1 MDERDFD
8 QLTASVKQAGAIKR
22 GELKPARAT
31 RMDRNQ
37 PELIP
42 EMKFAVEE
50 AGDIVEAVADVIH
63 SHTKEWIAGLIV
75 FGSAVRGGF
84 IPGCSDIDFQLFLE
98 DDAIDSVGCLPL
110 TTCLAIHRGLSKI
123 DPRPFRYIQC
133 TPTSVQQAADENLG
147 PVPGT
152 YRVVRGRLPVAEA
165 TAEQL
170 VASARQALAALE
182 PSPEFVRKGLLD
194 HGDGRLER
202 DVRLLC
208 TKVWPVLFHVLTIHS
223 NDPISAW
230 QLPKDRA
237 CDALPEDLG
246 LRRQFR
252 EFYGSVLM
260 HYRQERSGPDT
271 ALDLIE
277 KGVACLTSA
286 QCWWDRLERSQ
297 RRS

>member
-1 MDERDFD
+1 
-8 QLTASVKQAGAIKR
+8 
-22 GELKPARAT
+22 
-31 RMDRNQ
+31 
-37 PELIP
+37 
-42 EMKFAVEE
+42 MKFAVEE
-50 AGDIVEAVADVIH
+50 AGDIVESVAAVIH
-63 SHTKEWIAGLIV
+63 SHTKGWFAGLIV
-75 FGSAVRGGF
+75 FGSAVKGGF
-84 IPGCSDIDFQLFLE
+84 IAGCSDIDFQLFL
-98 DDAIDSVGCLPL
+98 DAAAFDADGCLPL
-110 TTCLAIHRGLSKI
+110 TLGLGIHRDLAMI

-133 TPTSVQQAADENLG
+133 TPTPVQQAADDNHG

-165 TAEQL
+165 SAEQL
-170 VASARQALAALE
+170 VASASQALAALE
-182 PSPEFVRKGLLD
+182 PSPDFLRKGLLD

-208 TKVWPVLFHVLTIHS
+208 TKVWPVLFQVLTIHS

-246 LRRQFR
+246 LRRQMR
-252 EFYGSVLM
+252 EFYASVLM
-260 HYRQERSGPDT
+260 HYREERPGPDT

-286 QCWWDRLERSQ
+286 KRWWEQKKPREDESGNL
-297 RRS
+297 

>member
-1 MDERDFD
+1 
-8 QLTASVKQAGAIKR
+8 
-22 GELKPARAT
+22 
-31 RMDRNQ
+31 
-37 PELIP
+37 
-42 EMKFAVEE
+42 MKFAVQE
-50 AGDIVEAVADVIH
+50 AGDIVESVGDVTH
-63 SHTKEWIAGLIV
+63 SHTKEWFAGLIV
-75 FGSAVRGGF
+75 FGSAVKGGF
-84 IPGCSDIDFQLFLE
+84 IPGCSDIDFQLFL
-98 DDAIDSVGCLPL
+98 DAAAFDADGCLPL
-110 TTCLAIHRGLSKI
+110 TLALEIHRDLAKI
-123 DPRPFRYIQC
+123 DHRPFQYIQC
-133 TPTSVQQAADENLG
+133 TPTPVQQTVNDNHG

-152 YRVVRGRLPVAEA
+152 YRVVRGGLPVAEA

-246 LRRQFR
+246 LGRRMR
-252 EFYGSVLM
+252 EFHESVLT
-260 HYRQERSGPDT
+260 HYREERPGPDT

-286 QCWWDRLERSQ
+286 KHWWEQEKPLEDVFGNL
-297 RRS
+297 

>member
-1 MDERDFD
+1 
-8 QLTASVKQAGAIKR
+8 
-22 GELKPARAT
+22 
-31 RMDRNQ
+31 
-37 PELIP
+37 
-42 EMKFAVEE
+42 MKFAVEE
-50 AGDIVEAVADVIH
+50 AGDIVESVAAVIH
-63 SHTKEWIAGLIV
+63 SHTKGWFAGLIV

-84 IPGCSDIDFQLFLE
+84 IRGCSDIDFQLFL
-98 DDAIDSVGCLPL
+98 DADAFDSDGCLPL
-110 TTCLAIHRGLSKI
+110 ALGLEIHRDLANI

-133 TPTSVQQAADENLG
+133 TPTSVRQTVNDNPG

-165 TAEQL
+165 SAEQL

-208 TKVWPVLFHVLTIHS
+208 TKVWPILYHVLSLHS
-223 NDPISAW
+223 DDPISAW

-237 CDALPEDLG
+237 CNALPEDLG
-246 LRRQFR
+246 LRRQML

-260 HYRQERSGPDT
+260 HYRKERSGPDT

-286 QCWWDRLERSQ
+286 KRWWEQKKPLEDEFGNL
-297 RRS
+297 